1 MRGAI
6 PPAALVREEE
16 RLQAEIAALKTVQDV
31 GKKQREMEDHQ
42 RKLFED
48 LNKLKERIGQ
58 EEQAQAGWNPFHP
71 LQRNIDTLAKIH
83 PFNKITKKK
92 IS

>member
-16 RLQAEIAALKTVQDV
+16 RLQAEIAALKTVQEV

-48 LNKLKERIGQ
+48 LNKLKERIDQ
-58 EEQAQAGWNPFHP
+58 EEQAQAGWDPFHP

-83 PFNKITKKK
+83 PFNKITKRNIK
-92 IS
+92 